1 MTDSEDDLLREMEE
15 LRQGFLAGLPP
26 RLVELRVA
34 LDALASSVTQGFEP
48 TVLELLRA
56 SAHKL
61 RGTAGC
67 YGEDG
72 LSDAA
77 GALEDDVLTFLRA
90 DDAASEA
97 SRASTVELLRAHLTS
112 LDRLCCALTQPNDR
126 PDGGAG

>member
-34 LDALASSVTQGFEP
+34 LDALASSVAKGFEP
-48 TVLELLRA
+48 SVLELLRG

-77 GALEDDVLTFLRA
+77 GALEDEVLRFLREHE
-90 DDAASEA
+90 AANEA
-97 SRASTVELLRAHLTS
+97 SRANTVDVLRDHMAS
-112 LDRLCCALTQPNDR
+112 LDALCRTLIQPNDR